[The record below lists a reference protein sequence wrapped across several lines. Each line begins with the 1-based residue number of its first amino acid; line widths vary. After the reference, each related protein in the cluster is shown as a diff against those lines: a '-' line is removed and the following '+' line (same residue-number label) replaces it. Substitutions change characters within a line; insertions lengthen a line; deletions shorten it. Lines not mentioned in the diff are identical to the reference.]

1 MKNQKIAYTLA
12 IFVILFWGTSATA
25 FKIGLK
31 YFSFLQL
38 LFWSS
43 LFAVVILFFVLLVKG
58 RLREIYQITLQQL
71 GWSVFLG
78 FLNPFLYYLVLF
90 KAYNLLPAQVAQP
103 LNYIWPI
110 VLVLLSVPILGHK
123 LSSKN
128 IIALLVSFLGV
139 IFISS
144 QGSFSI
150 FAKSNPVGVALAVS
164 SSLVWALFW
173 LFNVRNGVKD
183 EVVKLFLNFCFA
195 TLFTLIVG
203 LFTTNFWV
211 LPING
216 IYASA
221 YIGAFEMGITF
232 VLWLK
237 ALNYAEN
244 TARLSNFIYL
254 VPFVAL
260 LFIKLVLG
268 ETVYWTTLVGLFLI
282 IGGIIFQQIRFK
294 RFDRNKK
301 NEDDCQIV

>member
-1 MKNQKIAYTLA
+1 MKNQRIAYIFA
-12 IFVILFWGTSATA
+12 VFVILFWGTSATA

-31 YFSFLQL
+31 YFSFIQL
-38 LFWSS
+38 LFWAS
-43 LFAVVILFFVLLVKG
+43 LSAMVILFIVLIAQRKLSDVFCITRNQLV
-58 RLREIYQITLQQL
+58 
-71 GWSVFLG
+71 WSFFLG
-78 FLNPFLYYLVLF
+78 FLNPFLYYFVLF

-110 VLVLLSVPILGHK
+110 VLVLLSIPILGQK
-123 LSSKN
+123 LKLKN
-128 IIALLVSFLGV
+128 IIALFISFTGV
-139 IFISS
+139 VFISS
-144 QGSFSI
+144 QGSLYIFS
-150 FAKSNPVGVALAVS
+150 KSDPLGVALAIS

-195 TLFTLIVG
+195 TLFTLLVG
-203 LFTTNFWV
+203 LLTDGFWN

-216 IYASA
+216 FYAAA

-237 ALNYAEN
+237 ALNYADN

-268 ETVYWTTLVGLFLI
+268 ETVYWTTIVGLFLI
-282 IGGIIFQQIRFK
+282 IGGIIFQQIRLK
-294 RFDRNKK
+294 ELK
-301 NEDDCQIV
+301 N